1 MRGRWL
7 SGWRFFLEESVNRM
21 MTFFALGLVACAD
34 PELEQRIKDL
44 EAKVADL
51 EKRGPAAPGAA
62 GGAAAPTA
70 TPEQEQAAAAVLK
83 EATEAVDQ
91 MNFDLAREKVAE
103 IKAKYADTRAAKAVQ
118 RLDDDLQVIGKPE
131 APLDVEK
138 WYQGSANDVQGG
150 KATMYVFWEV
160 WCPHCKREV
169 PKLSETYTKYG
180 SKGLKVVGVT
190 RQTKDIKDEQVTAFI
205 EENKVNYPIAK
216 DAGETLSKYY
226 GVRGI
231 PAAAVVK
238 DGKVV
243 WRGHPAKLNDELIA
257 KWIGG

>member
-1 MRGRWL
+1 LQRI
-7 SGWRFFLEESVNRM
+7 
-21 MTFFALGLVACAD
+21 MTFLALGFVACTD
-34 PELEQRIKDL
+34 PEMEQRIKDL
-44 EAKVADL
+44 EAKVETL

-62 GGAAAPTA
+62 AGAAAPTA
-70 TPEQEQAAAAVLK
+70 TPEQEQAAAALLK
-83 EATEAVDQ
+83 EATEAIDQ
-91 MNFDLAREKVAE
+91 MNFDLAREKVSE
-103 IKAKYADTRAAKAVQ
+103 IKTKFADTRAAKAVQ
-118 RLDDDLQVIGKPE
+118 RLDDDLQVIGKAE
-131 APLDVEK
+131 APLEVEK
-138 WYQGSANDVQGG
+138 WYQGSAADVQGG

-180 SKGLKVVGVT
+180 DKGFKVVGVT
-190 RQTKDIKDEQVTAFI
+190 RQTKDIKDDQVTGFI
-205 EENKVNYPIAK
+205 TENKVNYPIAK
-216 DAGETLSKYY
+216 DKGEELSRYY

-243 WRGHPAKLNDELIA
+243 WRGHPAKVTDDLIN